1 MKIIYDRTYLGS
13 DGEEMLSLG
22 YATLDYHSI
31 RLRFEY
37 TEAEC
42 EQNRALAPCR
52 DGADL
57 LRGAQMRSEEIRK
70 VVEVIAGQY
79 VCYQYDHRE
88 KYSFSSDSWDFFFW
102 CNCFSQTMP
111 GLGRCERDYSYVTL
125 SFNEQHSLE
134 HRKELCDAV
143 LDLLREQFADHPH
156 LRVAV
161 QYQLRVDEAR
171 IARELAAVS
180 PFLIGK
186 PCTYDQMEGR
196 IIENNGALIF
206 LKKRS
211 RKYGYRVSDYSALRI
226 ARSMGITAGEDLLQQ
241 KEGRCNE

>member
-13 DGEEMLSLG
+13 VGEEMLSLG

-42 EQNRALAPCR
+42 EQNRALAPYR
-52 DGADL
+52 DGTDL
-57 LRGAQMRSEEIRK
+57 LRSAQMRSEEIRK

-79 VCYQYDHRE
+79 VCYQYDRRD
-88 KYSFSSDSWDFFFW
+88 KCSFSSDLWDFLFW

-125 SFNEQHSLE
+125 SFNEQHSPE
-134 HRKELCDAV
+134 HRKELCDA
-143 LDLLREQFADHPH
+143 LLNLIRKQFADHPH
-156 LRVAV
+156 LSVAV
-161 QYQLRVDEAR
+161 QYRLCVDEDR

-186 PCTYDQMEGR
+186 SFTYGQMEGR
-196 IIENNGALIF
+196 IIENNGALVF

-211 RKYGYRVSDYSALRI
+211 RKYGYRLSDYSVLRI
-226 ARSMGITAGEDLLQQ
+226 ARNMGITAGEDPLPQ
-241 KEGRCNE
+241 KEDLCDE

>member
-1 MKIIYDRTYLGS
+1 MKIIYDRTHLGS
-13 DGEEMLSLG
+13 DGEEMMTLG

-37 TEAEC
+37 TEAER
-42 EQNRALAPCR
+42 EQNRALAQCR

-57 LRGAQMRSEEIRK
+57 LRSAQMRSEEIRK

-79 VCYQYDHRE
+79 VCYQYDRRD
-88 KYSFSSDSWDFFFW
+88 KCSFSSDLWDFLFW

-156 LRVAV
+156 LSVAV
-161 QYQLRVDEAR
+161 QYQLCVDEAR

-186 PCTYDQMEGR
+186 PCTYDQMESR
-196 IIENNGALIF
+196 IIENNGALVF

-211 RKYGYRVSDYSALRI
+211 RKYGYRVSDYSALCI
-226 ARSMGITAGEDLLQQ
+226 ARSMGITAGEGPLPQ
-241 KEGRCNE
+241 KEEQCNE